1 MAVGKRGYGIGK
13 EKEEKEME
21 IARIQGLSIKV
32 HPTFGLILLAYG
44 VLGLFAQALLIFL
57 LVVGHELAH
66 LLTAK
71 AYGFRVKGLELYP
84 FGGAAH
90 CEDLFE
96 GRRLEESMMALAG
109 PVFNLLLLLGAQA
122 LRWEGIWTGPAAENF
137 VQINFWLAAFNLL
150 PVLPLDGGRVMRA
163 LFSDVF
169 GFVQT
174 TKFLARA
181 GQCWGIMLAVAGL
194 GMLGRG
200 AYEGIAAC
208 FLLAVFFGTAGQKEI
223 AAARLTFLRQITRK
237 KEELLHKGMMKSKA
251 ITVTAEMPLIR
262 IVEELAPDRYAL
274 IHLPGG
280 EAFGVERTLTET
292 QVVEGMLKQ
301 GIHCPVG
308 KL

>member
-1 MAVGKRGYGIGK
+1 
-13 EKEEKEME
+13 ME

-32 HPTFGLILLAYG
+32 HPTFWLVLLAYG
-44 VLGLFAQALLIFL
+44 VLGLIPQALLIFF
-57 LVVGHELAH
+57 LVIGHELAH

-71 AYGFRVKGLELYP
+71 AYGFRVIGLELYP

-96 GRRLEESMMALAG
+96 GRKLEESMMALAG
-109 PVFNLLLLLGAQA
+109 PIFNLILLFAAQA
-122 LRWEGIWTGPAAENF
+122 LRWEGIWTGPLSEDF
-137 VQINFWLAAFNLL
+137 VQFNFWLAVFNLI
-150 PVLPLDGGRVMRA
+150 PILPLDGGRVTRA
-163 LFSDVF
+163 LFSDAF

-181 GQCWGIMLAVAGL
+181 GQFFGLILAIVGISLL
-194 GMLGRG
+194 GKG
-200 AYEGIAAC
+200 AYDGIAIC
-208 FLLAVFFGTAGQKEI
+208 FLLAGFFWVSGKKEVSS
-223 AAARLTFLRQITRK
+223 ARLTFLRQITRK

-251 ITVTAEMPLIR
+251 MTVTAETPLIR
-262 IVEELAPDRYAL
+262 IVEDLTPDRYAL

-280 EAFGVERTLTET
+280 EAFGIERTLTET
-292 QVVEGMLKQ
+292 QVVEGMLKK